1 MSTIQ
6 RDAIL
11 PLKSDAYASFD
22 PLSLKEYFKQRL
34 NQSGIFTEQNTEG
47 SNLAVLNDFM
57 SMAFGSLLFY
67 LNRSATDGM
76 FTETDIYENMNRIVK
91 LNDYN
96 PQGYHSASL
105 NFSLSA
111 TADLSPGV
119 YVIPKYSYVNV
130 VGDINYSFAT
140 DVTIV
145 KSTTSTEFLSDTS
158 TQQLLYQG
166 KFREYPLIT
175 ANGDSNELLFL
186 IPDSDTKIDHFNIH
200 VYVKRNGETAWERW
214 QETPSHY
221 LEKSTSKKY
230 EIRFNEN
237 QRYELRFGDDINSAK
252 LNTGDQISI
261 FYLSTLAE
269 DGEVGAG
276 SLNGSS
282 LIPFNS
288 LTYSA
293 IIANLNTSVV
303 LTDSQYAYLEFSNNF
318 SSTYSSNPETVDQIR
333 KNAPKAYRSQ
343 YRLVTAEDF
352 TNFVKT
358 NFANIIQD
366 AVVVD
371 NDAYLNGYMKRM
383 YNYGIMDP
391 SRESRALLNQV
402 QFADACNFNNAY
414 IFVVPKQIN
423 NSTYNS
429 YLTVAQKQLILN
441 TIANSKAKVH
451 TVEPIIMDP
460 VYIAFDI
467 GVPKSDVNVQLSD
480 SGNAELIIT
489 KNRFSRVDNS
499 SIINRINNIITD
511 YFSRK
516 NMALGSSIDILELNR
531 QILAIDGVS
540 SFRTRRTDD
549 PNIFIEGLCFISSSE
564 VYGTPTKISSRFN
577 LESFEFAYL
586 KQAPF
591 PKIKIENDG
600 VAISNPQ
607 Y

>member
-145 KSTTSTEFLSDTS
+145 KSTTSAEFLSDTS

-600 VAISNPQ
+600 VAISNLQ

>member
-67 LNRSATDGM
+67 LNRASTDGM

-145 KSTTSTEFLSDTS
+145 KSTTGAEFLSDTS

-186 IPDSDTKIDHFNIH
+186 IPDSETKIDHFNIH
-200 VYVKRNGETAWERW
+200 VYVKRNGETTWERW

-221 LEKSTSKKY
+221 LEKPTAKKY

-237 QRYELRFGDDINSAK
+237 QRYELKFGDDINSAK
-252 LNTGDQISI
+252 LNTGDQVSI

-269 DGEVGAG
+269 QGEVGAG
-276 SLNGSS
+276 ALNGAS

-288 LTYSA
+288 LTYSD

-303 LTDSQYAYLEFSNNF
+303 LADSQYAYLEFGNNF
-318 SSTYSSNPETVDQIR
+318 SSTYSSVPETVEQIR

-383 YNYGIMDP
+383 YDYGIMDP

-429 YLTVAQKQLILN
+429 YLTIAQKQLILN

-467 GVPKSDVNVQLSD
+467 GVPMSDANVQLSD

-489 KNRFSRVDNS
+489 KDRFSRVDNS

-516 NMALGSSIDILELNR
+516 NMTLGASIDILELNR

-549 PNIFIEGLCFISSSE
+549 PNIFVEGLCFISSSE

-600 VAISNPQ
+600 VVISNLQ

>member
-480 SGNAELIIT
+480 SGNAELLIT

-600 VAISNPQ
+600 VAISNLQ

>member
-237 QRYELRFGDDINSAK
+237 QRYELRFGDDINSTK

-600 VAISNPQ
+600 VAISNLQ

>member
-6 RDAIL
+6 RDATL

-22 PLSLKEYFKQRL
+22 PLSIKEYFKQRL

-67 LNRSATDGM
+67 LNRASTDGM
-76 FTETDIYENMNRIVK
+76 FSESDIYENINRIVK

-96 PQGYHSASL
+96 PQGYHSANL

-111 TADLSPGV
+111 TADLPAGV
-119 YVIPKYSYVNV
+119 YIIPRYSFINV
-130 VGDINYSFAT
+130 VGDINYSFT
-140 DVTIV
+140 NDVTVV
-145 KSTTSTEFLSDTS
+145 KTIAGLEFIADTS
-158 TQQLLYQG
+158 AQQLLFQG
-166 KFREYPLIT
+166 KFREYSTIT
-175 ANGDSNELLFL
+175 ANGDANELLYL
-186 IPDSDTKIDHFNIH
+186 IPDSETKIDHFNIH
-200 VYVKRNGETAWERW
+200 VYVKRAGTSTWEKW

-221 LEKSTSKKY
+221 LEKPNAKKY

-237 QRYELRFGDDINSAK
+237 QRYELRFGDDINSTK

-261 FYLSTLAE
+261 FYLSTQAE
-269 DGEVGAG
+269 EGEVGAG
-276 SLNGSS
+276 ALAGSS
-282 LIPFNS
+282 LLPFNS
-288 LTYSA
+288 LTYSE
-293 IIANLNTSVV
+293 ITSDLSVSSV
-303 LTDSQYAYLEFSNNF
+303 LADAQYAYLEFDNKF
-318 SSTYSSNPETVDQIR
+318 PSTYSSNPETVEQIR
-333 KNAPKAYRSQ
+333 KNAPKAYRAQ

-371 NDAYLNGYMKRM
+371 NDSFLNGYMRRM
-383 YNYGIMDP
+383 YEYGVMDP
-391 SRESRALLNQV
+391 SRESRVLFNQV

-414 IFVVPKQIN
+414 IFVVPRQLN
-423 NSTYNS
+423 NSSYNS
-429 YLTVAQKQLILN
+429 YLTTAQKQLILN

-451 TVEPIIMDP
+451 TVEPVMMDP
-460 VYIAFDI
+460 IYIAFDL
-467 GVPKSDVNVQLSD
+467 GVPLSEANVQLTD
-480 SGNAELIIT
+480 AGNAEIIIS
-489 KNRFSRVDNS
+489 KDRFSRVDNS
-499 SIINRINNIITD
+499 SIINRINGIVSD
-511 YFSRK
+511 YFARK

-540 SFRTRRTDD
+540 SFRTSRIDNAD
-549 PNIFIEGLCFISSSE
+549 IFVEGLSFISYSE
-564 VYGTPTKISSRFN
+564 VYGTPKRVSSRFN

-586 KQAPF
+586 KQALLS
-591 PKIKIENDG
+591 KIKIEDSG
-600 VAISNPQ
+600 VIVTSLQ